1 MIFNYLKKII
11 PHTFLVF
18 INYNNLAMLCPNV
31 LIQLYRQLHADRMK
45 ASKYKKSIARLM
57 YHRFNWG
64 GGNEMVLENWN
75 IYLHQLVA
83 ETYQYHKKIR
93 FKVKGVCKTKVQ
105 FSVKV

>member
-1 MIFNYLKKII
+1 
-11 PHTFLVF
+11 
-18 INYNNLAMLCPNV
+18 
-31 LIQLYRQLHADRMK
+31 
-45 ASKYKKSIARLM
+45 
-57 YHRFNWG
+57 
-64 GGNEMVLENWN
+64 MVLENWN